1 MATITGL
8 EVLDIR
14 FPTSRS
20 LDGSDAMNPDPDYS
34 AAYVV
39 IRTDAVDGLEGHG
52 LTFTIGRG
60 TEVVVAGVRALEPLV
75 IGRSTRRV
83 VRRYGRFLAR
93 AHRRQP
99 VALDRPRE
107 GRHPSCDRGRRQRS
121 LGPLREGGGKP
132 LWKLLVDMTPEELVA
147 LIDFRYI
154 SDALPPE
161 RALERLRALAPTR
174 AAREAELRRDGYP
187 AYTTSVGWLGY
198 SDDKIRRLCRE
209 ALAEGWTAFKLKVG
223 ADVEDDRRRA
233 RIVREEIGPDR
244 MMAVDANQRWGV
256 DEAIGWM
263 AQLAEFNPY
272 WIEEPTS
279 PDDILGHA
287 TIARAVAP
295 IRVATG
301 EHVHNRVMFKQ
312 FLLADALSVC
322 QIDAARLGGVNEVL
336 AVLLMAAEFGVPVC
350 PHAGGVGLCELVQH
364 LSIIDYVCVSGSL
377 DGRVIEYVDH
387 LHEHFIDP
395 VVIRG
400 ARYVVPTRPGY
411 SAQMLPESLERYRY
425 PDGAEWAECEA
436 IRAGHRGQARSDRG
450 LRAPPRGD
458 VARRAR
464 GHPGRQHP
472 QLLDLPERDAAVR
485 LLRVR
490 RRRLRGRHGGDGR
503 RPDRHRVVEA
513 DRRHAGT
520 AARSR
525 AGLMVEDDP

>member
-1 MATITGL
+1 MATITAL
-8 EVLDIR
+8 DVLDIR

-34 AAYVV
+34 AAYVIV
-39 IRTDAVDGLEGHG
+39 RTDGADGLEGHG

-75 IGRSTRRV
+75 LGRSTDDVFADMGGFWRELTGDSQLRWIGPEKGVIHLATAAV
-83 VRRYGRFLAR
+83 VNAVWDIFAKQ
-93 AHRRQP
+93 A
-99 VALDRPRE
+99 D
-107 GRHPSCDRGRRQRS
+107 
-121 LGPLREGGGKP
+121 KP
-132 LWKLLVDMTPEELVA
+132 LWKLLVDMSPEEFVA

-198 SDDKIRRLCRE
+198 SDEKIRRLCRE
-209 ALAEGWTAFKLKVG
+209 ALADGWTAFKLKVG

-233 RIVREEIGPDR
+233 RIIREEIGPDR

-295 IRVATG
+295 ILVATG

-312 FLLADALSVC
+312 FLQAGGLSIC

-364 LSIIDYVCVSGSL
+364 LSVVDYVCVSGSL
-377 DGRVIEYVDH
+377 EGRVIEYVDH
-387 LHEHFIDP
+387 LHEHFVDP
-395 VVIRG
+395 VVIRD
-400 ARYVVPTRPGY
+400 AHYVVPSKPGY

-425 PDGAEWAECEA
+425 PDGAEWA
-436 IRAGHRGQARSDRG
+436 G
-450 LRAPPRGD
+450 
-458 VARRAR
+458 
-464 GHPGRQHP
+464 
-472 QLLDLPERDAAVR
+472 
-485 LLRVR
+485 
-490 RRRLRGRHGGDGR
+490 
-503 RPDRHRVVEA
+503 
-513 DRRHAGT
+513 
-520 AARSR
+520 
-525 AGLMVEDDP
+525 